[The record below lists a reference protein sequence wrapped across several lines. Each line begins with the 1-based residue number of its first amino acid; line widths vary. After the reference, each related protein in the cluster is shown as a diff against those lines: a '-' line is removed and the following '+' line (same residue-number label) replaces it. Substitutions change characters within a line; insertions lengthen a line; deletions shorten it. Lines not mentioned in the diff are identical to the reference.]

1 MCNSLEAMLQVKK
14 GKENAVIKKI
24 NKNRQSFPKIR
35 KVEKYNDNH
44 VIVSYLEDYF
54 LNSEAINRLQKK
66 FQRLDNIVKVSI
78 NQPNNGLK
86 ENISAKHCH
95 FIFDVDSTLTTER
108 GTIQHKIRD
117 TFNGMNDDGHRIYLA
132 SGRSMEQL
140 RQDIMDFKIEQYGIA
155 ENGGILLGFGVK
167 EYLVIGDRTNH
178 DKISVYMKQKCKK
191 IKEDIKQGMRLTERI
206 FQAAVSELIFL
217 KYVERSKIKV
227 NVLASKN
234 SYHVAQDK
242 VDRGFA
248 LEKLKTEI
256 RLGSSDVVIGIGDS
270 DLDIPLLEE
279 SDYGFVVG
287 NASQKAKGA
296 GIVLGKS
303 YADGVK
309 EMYECWFKK

>member
-1 MCNSLEAMLQVKK
+1 MIVLEAILQVKK

-24 NKNRQSFPKIR
+24 NENRRSFPKIR

-44 VIVSYLEDYF
+44 VIVFYPEDYF
-54 LNSEAINRLQKK
+54 LSEDAINQLQKK
-66 FQRLDNIVKVSI
+66 FQCLDNIVQVSI
-78 NQPNNGLK
+78 NQPNK
-86 ENISAKHCH
+86 DFKKNISTKHCH
-95 FIFDVDSTLTTER
+95 FIFDVDSTLTTGR
-108 GTIQHKIRD
+108 GTIQHKVRD
-117 TFNGMNDDGHRIYLA
+117 IFNDMKDDGHRIYLA

-140 RQDIMDFKIEQYGIA
+140 RQDIMNFKTEQYGIA
-155 ENGGILLGFGVK
+155 ENGGILLGFGK
-167 EYLVIGDRTNH
+167 DGYLVIGDRTNP

-191 IKEDIKQGMRLTERI
+191 IKEDIEQGMRLTEKI
-206 FQAAVSELIFL
+206 FKATVPEPTFL
-217 KYVERSKIKV
+217 KYVKRSKIKV

-242 VDRGFA
+242 VNKGFA
-248 LEKLKTEI
+248 LEKLKTKL
-256 RLGSSDVVIGIGDS
+256 RFGFSDLVIGIGDS
-270 DLDIPLLEE
+270 GLDIPLLEE